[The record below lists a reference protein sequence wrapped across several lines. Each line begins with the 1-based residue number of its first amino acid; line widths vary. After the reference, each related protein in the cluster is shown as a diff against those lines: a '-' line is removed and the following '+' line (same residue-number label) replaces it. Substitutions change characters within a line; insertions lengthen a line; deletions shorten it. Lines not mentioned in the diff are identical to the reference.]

1 MEWKID
7 YIILKNFKFFKNK
20 FALDLQRNNLL
31 VYGENGSGKSS
42 IHWGFH
48 TMLQSCLKTKDET
61 DKYFDPSNEEN
72 LINCFA
78 AQNEDSYIKLS
89 FSDEQGETKEFVLSK
104 DRNMETNNPF
114 LIATVT
120 ASDFLN
126 YRYLSSLFDFRN
138 SMDNDIFT
146 SLEKEVLPYLY
157 FKTNKKLVYPNKT
170 AKNNLKISA
179 CWDCVKEWQDYLR
192 SHPASSDDKQTYKG
206 ICNIFDDELKYN
218 FGQIEKKANKKLS
231 DVFKIPVS
239 LSFKYVGLSD
249 NLEDFNN
256 RPKLIIKAQ
265 LEYETIHPANK
276 EVCHLRTFFNEAKLC
291 CIALA
296 IRLSIVDMRFSFA
309 KDTVD
314 YSKLLFIDDLLL
326 SLDMS
331 NRRLIIRIL
340 LNYSSQYQ
348 MILFTHDRAFYYL
361 IQDEILLRD
370 EQNKWKYYEFYQPD
384 DDKDID
390 EVPKPCMK
398 ENSLS
403 YIRALKQLEIHQYPA
418 AALEIRKGFEKLF
431 CNLYPKNWT
440 KSINFQ
446 ENNIQNLPFA
456 QLVKKG
462 KDFCGRFD
470 CPESILD
477 VVTIDR
483 YRDTLLNPLAHNNIM
498 CPIYRQEIKDCIKI
512 LKSSEEK
519 IKLKTI
525 ASNNDI
531 LREQFTITL
540 YSSRYHHISVDF
552 YFKEVF
558 RRLKFD
564 NQRYYENAKVE
575 VIRCDTM
582 HIVKSGHSCLL
593 KKLFERIND
602 KLDVDDTF
610 SFSKIGEYVTNSSH
624 VKLDNI

>member
-1 MEWKID
+1 M
-7 YIILKNFKFFKNK
+7 
-20 FALDLQRNNLL
+20 
-31 VYGENGSGKSS
+31 
-42 IHWGFH
+42 
-48 TMLQSCLKTKDET
+48 
-61 DKYFDPSNEEN
+61 
-72 LINCFA
+72 
-78 AQNEDSYIKLS
+78 
-89 FSDEQGETKEFVLSK
+89 
-104 DRNMETNNPF
+104 
-114 LIATVT
+114 
-120 ASDFLN
+120 
-126 YRYLSSLFDFRN
+126 
-138 SMDNDIFT
+138 
-146 SLEKEVLPYLY
+146 
-157 FKTNKKLVYPNKT
+157 
-170 AKNNLKISA
+170 
-179 CWDCVKEWQDYLR
+179 
-192 SHPASSDDKQTYKG
+192 
-206 ICNIFDDELKYN
+206 
-218 FGQIEKKANKKLS
+218 
-231 DVFKIPVS
+231 PVS
-239 LSFKYVGLSD
+239 VSFQYEGIS
-249 NLEDFNN
+249 NHLEDYGYN
-256 RPKLIIKAQ
+256 PKLIIKAQ
-265 LEYETIHPANK
+265 LEYKAIHPTYQ
-276 EVCHLRTFFNEAKLC
+276 EICHLRTFFNEAKLC

-296 IRLSIVDMRFSFA
+296 IRLAIVDMRLSFTNA
-309 KDTVD
+309 ILD

-456 QLVKKG
+456 QLVKKW

-525 ASNNDI
+525 AGNNDI

-575 VIRCDTM
+575 VIRCNIM
-582 HIVKSGHSCLL
+582 HIVKSRHSCLL
-593 KKLFERIND
+593 KNLCKRIND
-602 KLDVDDTF
+602 KLDVDETF